1 MRLAMLLSAL
11 CLLAAATAAAAEDLP
26 ETTSSQKSRLLVVN
40 GLDNDA
46 QIDVYFAGS
55 RGEGLWSAGPPP
67 SVKPGTMV
75 CVASAVKSGFEFEV
89 HVGEIDDEFVVT
101 LSNNSARQGETY
113 GQIDGLIRWRHTRE
127 GDATIY
133 LTGDKDAHSV

>member
-40 GLDNDA
+40 GLDDDA
-46 QIDVYFAGS
+46 VIDVYFAGS
-55 RGEGLWSAGPPP
+55 RGGGLWSVDGI
-67 SVKPGTMV
+67 KPGTMV
-75 CVASAVKSGFEFEV
+75 CVASSVKAGFEFEV

-101 LSNNSARQGETY
+101 LSQNNAKQGETY
-113 GQIDGLIRWRHTRE
+113 GQIDGLIRWRHSHE

-133 LTGDKDAHSV
+133 LTGEEDAHAV